1 MIQRLQLYKL
11 MPAAM
16 LSNSAVRKHARYSN
30 SAFICFVVKSTAD
43 EAIKGAPIKTA
54 VQAANFANAEM
65 MLFMRN
71 QTE

>member
-11 MPAAM
+11 LPADL
-16 LSNSAVRKHARYSN
+16 LSNSAVLKHALYSK
-30 SAFICFVVKSTAD
+30 SLFICDVAKSTALA
-43 EAIKGAPIKTA
+43 AINGAPIKTA

-71 QTE
+71 QAM